1 MDEVKLSFISKWI
14 LVCSGLLVS
23 CEVLAVDQPQKN
35 NNTTS
40 QQDTIRKLDERL
52 RVLEYKEIKN
62 RISKVVD
69 PVLALPQ
76 VNLRSKYDTAPIYNQ
91 DLAML
96 TMRKNYE
103 RQIRA
108 RHIDPIPMPR
118 IEIGGNVVGLGMNNI
133 APKIPPQNGATQ
145 NDLQLS
151 GANLNISA
159 EILQSTMA
167 AIRISYNPNGP
178 LRISKNT
185 VLSRVENSNIYLNT
199 GFLTFGDLEQF
210 PMYLT
215 IGQIFLP
222 FGEYGSGLATSILP
236 ARLGRFRSRPVLIG
250 FKEPGTDAGWDVQ
263 VYAFKGDAVGNAQVS
278 KVYDPLSNPATIQ
291 YPYVTW
297 KGGDTGILNNGGVNI
312 GYKGKMQRVNFGLG
326 ASYVLNIADSGGMQN
341 TGVSTIVTNGGES
354 IDNSFLDEEDLEDLP
369 NTTLSNFLFPGF
381 GGADFN
387 KLVHGVPAIDLRAK
401 FGFDGS
407 PLSFMGELITTTR
420 SFDPYNLS
428 YNTNSDQLITS
439 GTYIDPNTGEEFDYE
454 YIPLSKLSGAR
465 VGAWHVEGTYKFDV
479 YDVPSSLTFGGGASS
494 QVLALNIPQSMLG
507 GTLRFNFKKYVSLA
521 LSYMYSRSYPGDS
534 YATGQTIDTV
544 ANKYVGTN
552 QKTLTAQ
559 ITGRF

>member
-1 MDEVKLSFISKWI
+1 MKLSFVSQWVLI
-14 LVCSGLLVS
+14 CSGLLVS
-23 CEVLAVDQPQKN
+23 CEILAVDQPQK
-35 NNTTS
+35 TTNQHNS
-40 QQDTIRKLDERL
+40 EETIRKLDERI
-52 RVLEYKEIKN
+52 RVLEYKEAKN

-76 VNLRSKYDTAPIYNQ
+76 INLRSKYDTAPIYNQ
-91 DLAML
+91 DQAML

-103 RQIRA
+103 RQIRS
-108 RHIDPIPMPR
+108 RRIDPIPMPR
-118 IEIGGNVVGLGMNNI
+118 IEIGGNVIGLVMNNI
-133 APKIPPQNGATQ
+133 APKVEPLNGFTQ

-151 GANLNISA
+151 GANLNIST

-167 AIRISYNPNGP
+167 AIRISYNPNSP
-178 LRISKNT
+178 LRISKSS
-185 VLSRVENSNIYLNT
+185 VLTRVENSNIYLNT

-222 FGEYGSGLATSILP
+222 FGEYASGLATSILP
-236 ARLGRFRSRPVLIG
+236 ARLGRFRTRPVLIG
-250 FKEPGTDAGWDVQ
+250 FKEPGTDAGWDVE
-263 VYAFKGDAVGNAQVS
+263 VFAFRGDSVGNS
-278 KVYDPLSNPATIQ
+278 KIGKEFTPALDNNVQ

-297 KGGDTGILNNGGVNI
+297 TGGNSGILNNGGVNI

-354 IDNSFLDEEDLEDLP
+354 IDNSFLDEEDLDELS
-369 NTTLSNFLFPGF
+369 TSTLSNFLFPGF

-387 KLVHGVPAIDLRAK
+387 KLAHGVPAIDLRAK
-401 FGFDGS
+401 FGFDGL
-407 PLSFMGELITTTR
+407 PLSFMGELVTTTR
-420 SFDPYNLS
+420 AFDAYNLS
-428 YNTNSDQLITS
+428 YNTNVSSLTTIKTQ
-439 GTYIDPNTGEEFDYE
+439 IDPDTGDQYEFE
-454 YIPLSKLSGAR
+454 YIPLSKLIGAR
-465 VGAWHVEGTYKFDV
+465 VSSWHVEGTYKFDV
-479 YDVPSSLTFGGGASS
+479 YEIPSSITFGGGASS
-494 QVLALNIPQSMLG
+494 QALALNIPQSMLG

-521 LSYMYSRSYPGDS
+521 LSYMYSRAYPDDS
-534 YATGQTIDTV
+534 YGTGETINTV
-544 ANKYVGTN
+544 ANKFVGTN

>member
-1 MDEVKLSFISKWI
+1 
-14 LVCSGLLVS
+14 
-23 CEVLAVDQPQKN
+23 
-35 NNTTS
+35 
-40 QQDTIRKLDERL
+40 
-52 RVLEYKEIKN
+52 
-62 RISKVVD
+62 
-69 PVLALPQ
+69 
-76 VNLRSKYDTAPIYNQ
+76 
-91 DLAML
+91 
-96 TMRKNYE
+96 
-103 RQIRA
+103 
-108 RHIDPIPMPR
+108 
-118 IEIGGNVVGLGMNNI
+118 MNNI
-133 APKIPPQNGATQ
+133 APKTPPLNGSTQ

-167 AIRISYNPNGP
+167 AIRISYNPNSP
-178 LRISKNT
+178 LRISRNT
-185 VLSRVENSNIYLNT
+185 VLTRVENSNIYLNT

-215 IGQIFLP
+215 VGQIFLP
-222 FGEYGSGLATSILP
+222 FGEYGSGLATAILP
-236 ARLGRFRSRPVLIG
+236 ARLGRFRTRPVLIG

-263 VYAFKGDAVGNAQVS
+263 VYGFKGDTVGNSEVARVFN
-278 KVYDPLSNPATIQ
+278 PLIDTNTQ

-297 KGGDTGILNNGGVNI
+297 KGGNSGVLNNGGVNI

-369 NTTLSNFLFPGF
+369 STTLSSFLFPGF

-401 FGFDGS
+401 LGFDGL

-420 SFDPYNLS
+420 AFDPYNLS
-428 YNTNSDQLITS
+428 YNTNSEQLITS
-439 GTYIDPNTGEEFDYE
+439 GTYTDPNTGEEFDYE
-454 YIPLSKLSGAR
+454 YIPLNKLSGAR
-465 VGAWHVEGTYKFDV
+465 VGAWHVEGTYQFDI

-521 LSYMYSRSYPGDS
+521 LSYMYSRAYPSDS
-534 YATGQTIDTV
+534 YATGETINTL
-544 ANKYVGTN
+544 ANRFVGTN